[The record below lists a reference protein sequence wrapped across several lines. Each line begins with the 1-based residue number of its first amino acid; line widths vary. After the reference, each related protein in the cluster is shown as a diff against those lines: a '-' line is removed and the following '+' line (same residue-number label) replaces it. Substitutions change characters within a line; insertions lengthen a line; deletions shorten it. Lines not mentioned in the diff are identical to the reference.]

1 MHYNYYVSRVC
12 VRSEHCIGF
21 LKGRWS
27 SLQGLRILINTPD
40 HIQFVCLW
48 IISCIVLHSFAMDY
62 EIGRDLTT
70 DEFFQEGM
78 RLMEDERIQR
88 GNHLPSKEAHV
99 SDTDHAHE
107 ASHDIK
113 LLEGRLVRERLK
125 RSLMSAIEGY

>member
-1 MHYNYYVSRVC
+1 
-12 VRSEHCIGF
+12 
-21 LKGRWS
+21 
-27 SLQGLRILINTPD
+27 
-40 HIQFVCLW
+40 
-48 IISCIVLHSFAMDY
+48 MDY
-62 EIGRDLTT
+62 KIGRDLTT

-125 RSLMSAIEGY
+125 RSPMSEIDIVFNKLCLQDSYQFTDEKS